1 MVGQLEDPMESWG
14 SDPSIGF
21 VSTYPPTVC
30 GLASFTASLL
40 GAIAENRGSKD
51 GLGVVSLADS
61 ASDTPVGDV
70 VYRHER
76 GNQESLETA
85 IDRLNAFDVVSI
97 QHEFGI
103 FGGTDGDEAVEI
115 AAALEA
121 PAVVTFHTVLNHPS
135 DHQRAIV
142 ERLSLVTARSVVM
155 SRTALHRLT
164 TRYGVDPDRVDVIP
178 HGADARFSGPSL
190 ASGDRPLVLTWG
202 LIGPSK
208 GLETSIEAFA
218 GLTDLQPLPRYL
230 IAGATHPTVRESQ
243 GERYRDSLVALVH
256 ELGLGKIVEFDD
268 RYLDRAVLARLVRSA
283 DLVVLPYAS
292 VEQVTSGVLVEAI
305 AASKPVIATAFPH
318 ALELLAGGAGI
329 TVPHDDP
336 AALGAAL
343 RSVLTDWRL
352 AARMERHTRRLKR
365 GRYWPTIGQRYDT
378 LMSTVAFGDRSKFI
392 HPMGAHRVAG

>member
-1 MVGQLEDPMESWG
+1 MKSWV
-14 SDPSIGF
+14 SDPSIAF

-30 GLASFTASLL
+30 GLANFTASLL
-40 GAIAENRGSKD
+40 GAISENRGARD
-51 GLGVVSLADS
+51 GLGVVALADS
-61 ASDTPVGDV
+61 ASTIPIGDV

-76 GNQESLETA
+76 GNQDSLDTA
-85 IDRLNAFDVVSI
+85 IKHINAFDVVSI

-115 AAALEA
+115 SATVEV

-142 ERLSLVTARSVVM
+142 ERLALITARSVVM

-164 TRYGVDPDRVDVIP
+164 GRYGIDPDRVEVIP
-178 HGADARFSGPSL
+178 HGADARFNGPSL

-202 LIGPSK
+202 LIGPGK

-218 GLTDLQPLPRYL
+218 GLTDLYPLPRYL
-230 IAGATHPTVRESQ
+230 IAGATHPNVRESH
-243 GERYRDSLVALVH
+243 GESYRDSLVALVH

-268 RYLDRAVLARLVRSA
+268 RYLDRVVLARLVRSA
-283 DLVVLPYAS
+283 DLVVLPYES
-292 VEQVTSGVLVEAI
+292 IEQVTSGVLVEAI

-329 TVPHDDP
+329 TVPHGDP

-343 RSVLTDWRL
+343 RSVLTDGRL

-365 GRYWPTIGQRYDT
+365 GRYWPSIGQRYDM
-378 LMSTVAFGDRSKFI
+378 LMSTVAFGDRSAAN
-392 HPMGAHRVAG
+392 HPVGIQHVAG